1 MSNSLK
7 EKAFDSMQWTGTSS
21 TYVSVLQIF
30 QIAVLANFLSPAEI
44 GTMTLLL
51 LVVWFT
57 QAFSDG
63 GMSPAIVHFEKIHPG
78 HLNSLFLLNIIYGVI
93 LYFVVNLL
101 ASPLVTLF
109 DEPTLVEYL
118 PVIGI
123 VIVMS
128 TISTQF
134 RVILSKDLRFDLIA
148 RHEMASI
155 TISSIISITLAWQGF
170 GVWSMVIGYLIGSFF
185 SSVILVFYGLKY
197 WKPGVVFKWSG
208 LHPFVKFG
216 QFQIG
221 ERVMIFLN
229 SRIDQL
235 LIGALIGT
243 QALGIYTLAHNLVIG
258 PTIRVNQII
267 STVMFP
273 VFAKLQKEAE
283 SLRNGYIKLVMLVT
297 MINTPILM
305 GVALTAPLLIPIL
318 FGEEWFESIYILQ
331 ILSVY
336 ALIRSTGSP
345 AGSLQLAKGR
355 ADLGFK
361 WNLGLMVVTVPYIY
375 IGATLGGLPGIAW
388 SQIALQLTVFVPYWI
403 FMIRPMIGPP
413 AKDYFYSIFDA
424 VVPGFF
430 MAAWVWLIWILS
442 PALPSV
448 LRLGIM
454 ATSGVA
460 LFVLFT
466 YKVER
471 ELFDEIKSLVRN
483 KYFKRP

>member
-1 MSNSLK
+1 
-7 EKAFDSMQWTGTSS
+7 
-21 TYVSVLQIF
+21 
-30 QIAVLANFLSPAEI
+30 
-44 GTMTLLL
+44 
-51 LVVWFT
+51 
-57 QAFSDG
+57 
-63 GMSPAIVHFEKIHPG
+63 
-78 HLNSLFLLNIIYGVI
+78 
-93 LYFVVNLL
+93 
-101 ASPLVTLF
+101 
-109 DEPTLVEYL
+109 
-118 PVIGI
+118 
-123 VIVMS
+123 
-128 TISTQF
+128 
-134 RVILSKDLRFDLIA
+134 
-148 RHEMASI
+148 
-155 TISSIISITLAWQGF
+155 
-170 GVWSMVIGYLIGSFF
+170 
-185 SSVILVFYGLKY
+185 
-197 WKPGVVFKWSG
+197 
-208 LHPFVKFG
+208 
-216 QFQIG
+216 
-221 ERVMIFLN
+221 
-229 SRIDQL
+229 
-235 LIGALIGT
+235 
-243 QALGIYTLAHNLVIG
+243 
-258 PTIRVNQII
+258 
-267 STVMFP
+267 
-273 VFAKLQKEAE
+273 
-283 SLRNGYIKLVMLVT
+283 